1 LLIGFLVDRYDAR
14 RIALV
19 FFVLSAVGLAALSAS
34 LPLWVFTLAA
44 VLLGLSLGAEVD
56 MLAYLTSRYFGLKN
70 FAHLFGVMFSA
81 VMIAMSLSPLAFGIV
96 YDYTGSYTSML
107 AVGVPVCLLAI
118 VLVLMLRPY
127 AEHRRG
133 GPISVT

>member
-1 LLIGFLVDRYDAR
+1 
-14 RIALV
+14 
-19 FFVLSAVGLAALSAS
+19 
-34 LPLWVFTLAA
+34 
-44 VLLGLSLGAEVD
+44 